1 MRSARDIPVQPLPR
15 ITYTPRADATPE
27 AELSAL
33 AAIYTLVLSNSQA
46 KRGGTHDLTNESIK
60 VECPSILLHDLRMYA
75 LAEQQ
80 GSGLVPKLRV
90 SL

>member
-1 MRSARDIPVQPLPR
+1 VSTPR

-60 VECPSILLHDLRMYA
+60 KRTTGPGKKGKDNADIHSN
-75 LAEQQ
+75 
-80 GSGLVPKLRV
+80 
-90 SL
+90 